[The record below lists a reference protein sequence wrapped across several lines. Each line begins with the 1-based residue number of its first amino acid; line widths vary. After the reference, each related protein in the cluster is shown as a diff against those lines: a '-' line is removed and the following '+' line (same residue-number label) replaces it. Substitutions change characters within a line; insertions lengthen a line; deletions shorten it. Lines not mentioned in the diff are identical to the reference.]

1 MYRSN
6 RDRCCKYVTC
16 KVSVCYSFNTQKS
29 IAGKVRNIQF
39 VVLST
44 KITTA
49 RIGGGFFVFA
59 PFTLL
64 SFFLAH
70 YRQDFVNSLWTIINI
85 LWTCLQGQLIV
96 DYAVP
101 FSVPHVYSGYIH
113 VVMSVSCFSTL
124 QSCNVVVTILGLIV
138 LYYSIQAKLSIYYF
152 LIIQYKNI
160 LANTQL

>member
-1 MYRSN
+1 MLQVRHLQGIRLLFFQHSKEYCRQGAEYSICSIKHKNNHRPYRWWLF
-6 RDRCCKYVTC
+6 CFCTLY
-16 KVSVCYSFNTQKS
+16 
-29 IAGKVRNIQF
+29 
-39 VVLST
+39 
-44 KITTA
+44 TT
-49 RIGGGFFVFA
+49 I
-59 PFTLL
+59 
-64 SFFLAH
+64 FFLAH

-152 LIIQYKNI
+152 SLTFIYTNDIILTFAQGAI
-160 LANTQL
+160 VQ